1 MKGSYIIFSAVGND
15 YEKYISALIKNGVRI
30 INSYQSKNILFVKIY
45 PMYYEAA
52 AKTARNLH
60 IRTKVEKRKGLY
72 FLLRKYR
79 RRYGIVLGLLSFFAI
94 ITLMSDHIWDIRISG
109 NSEVSEN
116 QILEVLRENGVYWGA
131 SANGIDGNR
140 LEILAR
146 LEIPQLAW
154 ISIEKNGSVINVK
167 ISERIKTEKA
177 EIPLSQPCNI
187 VAAHD
192 GQIIN
197 TEVYSGQLL
206 FPIGSGVA
214 EGQLIVSGVVEDGG
228 GNNMLLHANAKII
241 AEYTDTVEFSMPF
254 TTTEKVLSGNES
266 DMDYLK
272 FFGMKIPLGFG
283 LEEYPSSKFTE
294 ETKKVTFLGIE
305 MPWKIITQTAMEYTT
320 VEVTRTADDVR
331 TLLKNQVENYRENFL
346 KDTEIVNQN
355 CTFEANDTGMTVKA
369 EFVVRADIA
378 QPKEI
383 SIIS

>member
-15 YEKYISALIKNGVRI
+15 YEKYISALINNGVRI

-60 IRTKVEKRKGLY
+60 IRTKVEKRSGLY

-79 RRYGIVLGLLSFFAI
+79 RRYGIVLGVLSFFAI

-266 DMDYLK
+266 DMDYIK

-305 MPWKIITQTAMEYTT
+305 MPWKIITVM
-320 VEVTRTADDVR
+320 
-331 TLLKNQVENYRENFL
+331 L
-346 KDTEIVNQN
+346 
-355 CTFEANDTGMTVKA
+355 
-369 EFVVRADIA
+369 
-378 QPKEI
+378 
-383 SIIS
+383 II

>member
-1 MKGSYIIFSAVGND
+1 M
-15 YEKYISALIKNGVRI
+15 
-30 INSYQSKNILFVKIY
+30 
-45 PMYYEAA
+45 
-52 AKTARNLH
+52 
-60 IRTKVEKRKGLY
+60 
-72 FLLRKYR
+72 
-79 RRYGIVLGLLSFFAI
+79 LSFFAI
-94 ITLMSDHIWDIRISG
+94 ITIMSDHIWDIRISG
-109 NSEVSEN
+109 NIEVSEN

-131 SANGIDGNR
+131 SAKGIDGNR

-241 AEYTDTVEFSMPF
+241 AEYTETVEFSMPF
-254 TTTEKVLSGNES
+254 TTTEKVLNGNKS
-266 DMDYLK
+266 TMDYLK

-283 LEEYPSSKFTE
+283 LEEYSSSKFTE

-305 MPWKIITQTAMEYTT
+305 MPWKIITQTAMEYTS

-331 TLLKNQVENYRENFL
+331 ALLKNQVENYRENFL

-355 CTFEANDTGMTVKA
+355 CTFEASDTGMTVKA